1 MRDADEYR
9 FVIDAYSPETLP
21 MSRLA
26 EYMADLARLFGTAQ
40 RVHFVR
46 LEPGSTVLVQTVEPE
61 AAADVRD
68 RIDAV
73 AQGRGPEDATRA
85 FKALNRYLAADGATA
100 SLRDGGGEVIPF
112 PGRDHPPPLTFGA
125 FNEPGVLDGVL
136 IRVGG
141 KDDTVPVHL
150 LDGEIVHHCNAN
162 RDMARRLAPHLYG
175 APLRVHGDGRWE
187 RDADGGWEMKRF
199 NVSDFE
205 ELDDAPLGEVV
216 GRLRDVEGSGWKDI
230 DDPSSELER
239 LRGRDEAH

>member
-1 MRDADEYR
+1 M
-9 FVIDAYSPETLP
+9 
-21 MSRLA
+21 
-26 EYMADLARLFGTAQ
+26 AQ

-61 AAADVRD
+61 AAAEVRN
-68 RIDAV
+68 RIDAI
-73 AQGRGPEDATRA
+73 AEGKAPEDATKA
-85 FKALNRYLAADGATA
+85 FKALNRYLAADGATG

-125 FNEPGVLDGVL
+125 FNQPSVLDGVL

-141 KDDTVPVHL
+141 RDDTVPVHL
-150 LDGEIVHHCNAN
+150 LDGEIVHLCNAN
-162 RDMARRLAPHLYG
+162 RDMARRLAPYLYG
-175 APLRVHGDGRWE
+175 APPRVHGDGRWE
-187 RDADGGWEMKRF
+187 RDADGDWEMKRF

-216 GRLRDVEGSGWKDI
+216 GRLREVEGSRWKDI
-230 DDPSSELER
+230 DDPLSELER